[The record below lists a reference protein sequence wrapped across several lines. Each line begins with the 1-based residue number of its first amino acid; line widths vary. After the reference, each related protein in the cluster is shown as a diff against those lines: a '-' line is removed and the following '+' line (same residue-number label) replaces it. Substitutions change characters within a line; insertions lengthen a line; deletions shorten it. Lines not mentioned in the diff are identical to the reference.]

1 MLRDGTGPADDEV
14 AIRQPGPGAGAPRP
28 RTLARVSNVV
38 PSQPRR
44 WRWIGRAAVLVC
56 VVGALGFSPTLYA
69 WGATVGRTY
78 TTTTVPVRDVAI
90 VFGAE
95 VLPSKKPS
103 DFLRA
108 RLDIAYELWRTGK
121 VKAILVSGDNG
132 DVHYNEPDA
141 MRSYLLAKGVPPV
154 KIVADYAG
162 FDTYDTCVRA
172 VRIFGV
178 TSATLVTQSYHMP
191 RALATC
197 RTIGLDAIGVGDDTM
212 MNSAPAVWRNGAL
225 REIPAAVKMAY
236 DLLSR
241 RQPILGARETAI
253 NTALGR

>member
-1 MLRDGTGPADDEV
+1 V
-14 AIRQPGPGAGAPRP
+14 SIAI
-28 RTLARVSNVV
+28 
-38 PSQPRR
+38 PSPRR
-44 WRWIGRAAVLVC
+44 RGRWLGRAAVLVC
-56 VVGALGFSPTLYA
+56 VAGALAFSPTLYA
-69 WGATVGRTY
+69 WGATVGRTF
-78 TTTTVPVRDVAI
+78 TTTSVPVRDVAV

-95 VLPSKKPS
+95 VLPNKAPS

-108 RLDIAYELWRTGK
+108 RLDIAYTLWKTGK

-141 MRSYLLAKGVPPV
+141 MRAYLLAKGVPDV
-154 KIVADYAG
+154 KVVADYAG

-197 RTIGLDAIGVGDDTM
+197 RTIGLDAVGVGDDTVQ
-212 MNSAPAVWRNGAL
+212 SASPDVWRNGAL
-225 REIPAAVKMAY
+225 REIPAGIKMVY
-236 DLLSR
+236 DLVSR
-241 RQPILGARETAI
+241 REPILGSRETSI
-253 NTALGR
+253 DTALGR

>member
-1 MLRDGTGPADDEV
+1 V
-14 AIRQPGPGAGAPRP
+14 SSAIP
-28 RTLARVSNVV
+28 T
-38 PSQPRR
+38 PRR
-44 WRWIGRAAVLVC
+44 SGRVLGRIAVAVC
-56 VVGALGFSPTLYA
+56 VAGVLGFSPTLYA
-69 WGATVGRTY
+69 WGSTVGRTY
-78 TTTTVPVRDVAI
+78 TTSTVPLRDVAV

-95 VLPSKKPS
+95 VLPNKTPS

-108 RLDIAYELWRTGK
+108 RLDLAYDLWRTGK

-141 MRSYLLAKGVPPV
+141 MRAYLLGRGVPEV
-154 KIVADYAG
+154 KVVADYAG

-172 VRIFGV
+172 IRIFGV

-197 RTIGLDAIGVGDDTM
+197 RTVGLDAVGVGDDTVQTA
-212 MNSAPAVWRNGAL
+212 SPGVWRNGAL
-225 REIPAAVKMAY
+225 REIPAAIKMAY

-241 RQPILGARETAI
+241 REPILGDRETAI
-253 NTALGR
+253 DTALGH

>member
-1 MLRDGTGPADDEV
+1 MGSENGDRDGEPTCRGV
-14 AIRQPGPGAGAPRP
+14 RP
-28 RTLARVSNVV
+28 RTLAVV
-38 PSQPRR
+38 TNAIPSPRR
-44 WRWIGRAAVLVC
+44 RGRWIGRAALFVC

-69 WGATVGRTY
+69 WGATIGRTY
-78 TTTTVPVRDVAI
+78 TTATVPVRDVAI

-95 VLPSKKPS
+95 VLPNKKPS

-108 RLDIAYELWRTGK
+108 RLDIAYELWQTGK

-141 MRSYLLAKGVPPV
+141 MRNYLLGKGVPPV

-212 MNSAPAVWRNGAL
+212 MNAAPAVWRNGAL
-225 REIPAAVKMAY
+225 REIPAGVKMAY

-253 NTALGR
+253 NIALGR

>member
-1 MLRDGTGPADDEV
+1 MAV
-14 AIRQPGPGAGAPRP
+14 IVCVAGA
-28 RTLARVSNVV
+28 LA
-38 PSQPRR
+38 
-44 WRWIGRAAVLVC
+44 
-56 VVGALGFSPTLYA
+56 FSPTLYA

-78 TTTTVPVRDVAI
+78 TTASVPVRDVAV

-95 VLPSKKPS
+95 VLPNKTPS
-103 DFLRA
+103 DFLKA
-108 RLDIAYELWRTGK
+108 RLDIAYALWKTGK

-141 MRSYLLAKGVPPV
+141 MRAYLLAKGVPDV
-154 KIVADYAG
+154 KVVADYAG

-172 VRIFGV
+172 VRVFGV

-197 RTIGLDAIGVGDDTM
+197 RTIGLDAVGVGDDTVQKA
-212 MNSAPAVWRNGAL
+212 SPDVWRNGAL
-225 REIPAAVKMAY
+225 RELPAGIKMVY
-236 DLLSR
+236 DLVSR

-253 NTALGR
+253 DIALGR

>member
-1 MLRDGTGPADDEV
+1 MLGRIAVGV
-14 AIRQPGPGAGAPRP
+14 CVAGA
-28 RTLARVSNVV
+28 LA
-38 PSQPRR
+38 
-44 WRWIGRAAVLVC
+44 
-56 VVGALGFSPTLYA
+56 FSPTLYA
-69 WGATVGRTY
+69 WGSTVGRTF
-78 TTTTVPVRDVAI
+78 TTATVPVRDVAV

-95 VLPSKKPS
+95 VLPNKSPS
-103 DFLRA
+103 DFLKA

-141 MRSYLLAKGVPPV
+141 MRGYLIAKGVPAV
-154 KIVADYAG
+154 TVVADYAG

-197 RTIGLDAIGVGDDTM
+197 RTIGLDAVGVGDDTVEAA
-212 MNSAPAVWRNGAL
+212 SPGVWRNGAL
-225 REIPAAVKMAY
+225 REVPAGIKMVY
-236 DLLSR
+236 DLVSR
-241 RQPILGARETAI
+241 RQPILGDRETAI
-253 NTALGR
+253 DTALGR

>member
-1 MLRDGTGPADDEV
+1 VLGRIA
-14 AIRQPGPGAGAPRP
+14 
-28 RTLARVSNVV
+28 VV
-38 PSQPRR
+38 
-44 WRWIGRAAVLVC
+44 VC
-56 VVGALGFSPTLYA
+56 VAGVLAFSPTLYA

-78 TTTTVPVRDVAI
+78 TTATVPVRDVAV

-95 VLPSKKPS
+95 VLPSKAPS

-141 MRSYLLAKGVPPV
+141 MRAYLLGKGVPDV
-154 KIVADYAG
+154 KVVADYAG

-197 RTIGLDAIGVGDDTM
+197 RTIGLDAVGVGDDTVQAA
-212 MNSAPAVWRNGAL
+212 SPGTWRNGAL
-225 REIPAAVKMAY
+225 REVPAGIKMVY
-236 DLLSR
+236 DLVSR
-241 RQPILGARETAI
+241 RQPILGDRETAI
-253 NTALGR
+253 DTALGR